1 MRALRNAWT
10 MAGWAEELPSTGL
23 LARRFLDEPVVLFR
37 DEAGEPQALAD
48 RCPHRFLPLSR
59 GVHAHGT
66 VRCAYHGLAFDGGG
80 RCVHNPHGDGVIPP
94 GAQVRRYPVMER
106 FGALWIW
113 MGAPERADRSQ
124 LPDLSASLDPDAR
137 IVGRDY
143 LLARA
148 HYQLE
153 IDNILDLS
161 HIEFLHG
168 DTLGS
173 DAVRRAETRV
183 LQDGRTVHSLRLT
196 RDEIVATA
204 LAEAYG
210 IPTDRPV
217 DRWLDVR
224 YEVPGQLELWSGWAP
239 AGTEDPRRNG
249 RALPFVHLFTPETA
263 TTTHYWFATSYPRRM
278 GAEGERRARRD
289 IAFLRGPFER
299 EDLPVLEAQQQAI
312 GEREFWSLQPVLLP
326 SDAAA
331 VRARRLLEELIDAE
345 CGRTAPA
352 RAAGAGLLELRVAA
366 REQLTDD
373 ICLLTLEDVA
383 GSPLPPFE
391 AGAHLVLQLPG
402 GLRRPYSLCGAPA
415 DRDHYRIAVR
425 RAPDSRGGSARVHD
439 TLVVGTRLRAS
450 HPQQRFGLADGARSH
465 TLLAA
470 GIGITPLLA
479 MAESLHARGE
489 SFALHMFARSP
500 ERLPFAARLAQAPWA
515 GRVRLHFSQG
525 ATARR
530 PDVDV
535 LIGSLPEDTHLYVC
549 GPQTFMQ
556 AAAAAHRTRGRPA
569 ALLHTESFAGPAD
582 GTLADGAPFDL
593 VLARSGRVLPVPG
606 GHSIVRVLTD
616 AGVVVPT
623 SCGQG
628 LCGTCRVRVLD
639 GRPRHGPQH
648 IAAWDDPSGGPWVL
662 ACCGQADSPRL
673 VLDL

>member
-10 MAGWAEELPSTGL
+10 MASWADELPATGL

-37 DEAGEPQALAD
+37 DDAGQPQALAD

-59 GVHAHGT
+59 GVHVNGT
-66 VRCAYHGLAFDGGG
+66 VRCAYHGLAFDGRGQ
-80 RCVHNPHGDGVIPP
+80 CVHNPHGDGAIPP
-94 GAQVRRYPVMER
+94 GAQVRRYPVIER

-113 MGAPERADRSQ
+113 LGSPERSDPAL
-124 LPDLSASLDPDAR
+124 LPDFGASLDPATR
-137 IVGRDY
+137 IVGKDY

-148 HYQLE
+148 HVQLE

-196 RDEIVATA
+196 RGEIVASA

-239 AGTEDPRRNG
+239 AGSEDPRRAG

-278 GAEGERRARRD
+278 GEEGERRAKRD

-299 EDLPVLEAQQQAI
+299 EDLPVLEAQQRSI
-312 GEREFWSLQPVLLP
+312 GERDFWSLQPVLLP
-326 SDAAA
+326 GDAAA
-331 VRARRLLEELIDAE
+331 VLARRLLDALIDAE
-345 CGRTAPA
+345 CGGPTAA
-352 RAAGAGLLELRVAA
+352 RAAGTSALELRVAA
-366 REQLTDD
+366 REKLTDD
-373 ICLLTLEDVA
+373 ICLLDLEDA
-383 GSPLPPFE
+383 SGAPLPPFE

-402 GLRRPYSLCGAPA
+402 GLNRPYSLCGAPA
-415 DRDHYRIAVR
+415 DRTRYRIAVR
-425 RAPDSRGGSARVHD
+425 RAADSRGGSVLVHD
-439 TLVVGTRLRAS
+439 RLSVGSRLRARR
-450 HPQQRFGLADGARSH
+450 PQNRFALAAEAASH
-465 TLLAA
+465 TLLAG

-479 MAESLHARGE
+479 MAEALHARGDP
-489 SFALHMFARSP
+489 FTLHVFARSLP
-500 ERLPFAARLAQAPWA
+500 RLPFAARLREAPWA
-515 GRVRLHFSQG
+515 GRVRLHLSAG
-525 ATARR
+525 GPAPRIG
-530 PDVDV
+530 VDALV
-535 LIGSLPEDTHLYVC
+535 ESLPEETHLYVC
-549 GPQTFMQ
+549 GPPAFME
-556 AAAAAHRTRGRPA
+556 AATASHRAMGRPGARLHVEAFTAPGEA
-569 ALLHTESFAGPAD
+569 AIAD
-582 GTLADGAPFDL
+582 GTPFDL
-593 VLARSGRVLPVPG
+593 ELARSGRVLTVPAKRSLVQVLAEVGVPVP
-606 GHSIVRVLTD
+606 V
-616 AGVVVPT
+616 

-628 LCGTCRVRVLD
+628 LCGTCRVRVLE
-639 GRPRHGPQH
+639 GRASHGEQH
-648 IAAWDDPSGGPWVL
+648 IAAWDDTPDGPWVL
-662 ACCGQADSPRL
+662 VCCGRAETPRL